1 MNVTIEQVKNG
12 LSAYIDS
19 EIAPMLEG
27 WERIGFCSAAVL
39 ILRKLPLIFDQYKN
53 NNFVKML
60 GVIDEKD
67 NIDLDA
73 LRDAVAS
80 YLKEEHIDIPII
92 KRRMKVTGK
101 DLDKLYNM
109 IKEA

>member
-1 MNVTIEQVKNG
+1 MTVTIEQVRNG
-12 LSAYIDS
+12 ITAYIDS

-27 WERIGFCSAAVL
+27 WERVGFCSAAAL
-39 ILRKLPLIFDQYKN
+39 ILRNLPKVFDQYKT
-53 NNFVKML
+53 NNFIRML
-60 GVIDEKD
+60 GIIDEND

-73 LRDAVAS
+73 LRDAMAS
-80 YLKEEHIDIPII
+80 YLTEEHIDIPII

-109 IKEA
+109 IKGA